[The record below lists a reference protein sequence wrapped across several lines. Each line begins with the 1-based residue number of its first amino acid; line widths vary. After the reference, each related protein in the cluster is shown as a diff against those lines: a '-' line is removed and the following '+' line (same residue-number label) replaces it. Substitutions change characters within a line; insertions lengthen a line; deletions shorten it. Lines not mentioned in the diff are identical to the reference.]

1 MSATL
6 VPFAYGDATVR
17 VVTIDGE
24 PWFVLT
30 DLCKVLR
37 LGNVSMTASR
47 IADDMRGVTQID
59 TLGGA
64 QQMTIVSEPGMYEVV
79 IRSDKPEAATF
90 RRWITSEV
98 LPSIRRTGG
107 YRVESITKRELA
119 LMVVEA
125 EDARELAE
133 QRARELAPAARAWST
148 MVACAGDYAV
158 DEAAKVLSR
167 DPAISTGRNRLFE
180 TMREQGW
187 IYRSG
192 HRQQWHAYQS
202 QIECG
207 RLAQKMASGPFLN
220 HRTGELELPAPTIR
234 ITAKGLSALHRILGG
249 TADLDSLLDSE
260 VAA

>member
-1 MSATL
+1 MASDMTRSLEADEKGTRSVSTPGGEQLMTTINEAGFYRAVMNRSA
-6 VPFAYGDATVR
+6 ARMIDADAKATVQR
-17 VVTIDGE
+17 FQRWVTH
-24 PWFVLT
+24 
-30 DLCKVLR
+30 
-37 LGNVSMTASR
+37 
-47 IADDMRGVTQID
+47 
-59 TLGGA
+59 
-64 QQMTIVSEPGMYEVV
+64 
-79 IRSDKPEAATF
+79 
-90 RRWITSEV
+90 EV
-98 LPSIRRTGG
+98 LPSIRKTGG

-133 QRARELAPAARAWST
+133 QRARELEPAARAWST
-148 MVACAGDYAV
+148 MVACSGDYAV